1 MPDPLVCGLI
11 LGAGGSKRLG
21 RPKQL
26 LPYGDGTLLGHVVET
41 ARGSAGVDRVLLL
54 GPSRHGLDPA
64 TPLLAD
70 PGRGLNDALAAA
82 RDAAVAAG
90 VDRLVFIS
98 ADLPRVTT
106 ADIQALIAQPT
117 ASVGIAPDRAGTGT
131 NALSIPLPQGARFG
145 LHYGP
150 DSLASHSAEA
160 ARLGLTIETIRSDG
174 LALDIDEPRDLD
186 ALTRAEIEDSTRR

>member
-1 MPDPLVCGLI
+1 MTCWIIVPIKAPADCKTRLRPILSDAAREALVRRMLH
-11 LGAGGSKRLG
+11 
-21 RPKQL
+21 
-26 LPYGDGTLLGHVVET
+26 HVVET

-160 ARLGLTIETIRSDG
+160 CMNFGLVVLTVMSWSFRSHAG
-174 LALDIDEPRDLD
+174 
-186 ALTRAEIEDSTRR
+186 